1 MNIQPINFI
10 NFKGIQK
17 PNGISPLYKQN
28 LYMTKPL
35 NKDTFSKSEGFD
47 LNSSIYKLSQIKG
60 NKNKPKLNNYY
71 LDTIKAELQNE
82 PKKWDAINSLANNP
96 KINGEF
102 VYVLASQPLDKLNEL
117 KFYSEVKTEKGEP
130 KYDGKALMNFNDK
143 ANTEDLIKVRPLT
156 KTSLSPKNIVSISQ
170 EKDFQDIDKLAN
182 RIAETE
188 KEYNGKFIEIS
199 AQKDSYK
206 NNEILLTTKLNNNE
220 IITKA
225 YDKNLKLI
233 YDEKEIKDDNK
244 KILKK
249 YTTDYRN
256 NTTSE
261 ITARIDDY
269 VGRPVVLN
277 EKRILKDKFN
287 NIIGTEEMKPSII
300 EGVLDVIHTDKAGN
314 IQTVSS
320 GTIDKKSGIMTIKRN
335 LTSLDGT
342 KTNYLYENDPE
353 GNRILDYKITDKNGK
368 TLLNISEAFEVINK
382 NKFITSKN
390 DEKYQIDIKEESI
403 HVQDLKNKNRTATFK
418 VGKELQGNS
427 KLLLKTLKQL
437 SGGELIKLRENIDTI
452 QSIDEPLDSM
462 YTGATR
468 TINTGDNAYLLM
480 HEIGHAIDFKNTDA
494 SSNDKYQE
502 SLINTITLNK
512 NVNKVYN
519 EELKNFLNEFPNAQ
533 RNHIDYFINQSKHP
547 AGEKGAIGETIAETN
562 ALINTP
568 KTVESLNYRS
578 QYLQQYF
585 PRTIAEIAKNLN

>member
-10 NFKGIQK
+10 SFKGVQK
-17 PNGISPLYKQN
+17 TDSIKPLRQN
-28 LYMTKPL
+28 LYMSKPL
-35 NKDTFSKSEGFD
+35 MKDTFTKSESFD
-47 LNSSIYKLSQIKG
+47 LNSSIYKLSQIKD
-60 NKNKPKLNNYY
+60 KKSKPKLNNYY

-117 KFYSEVKTEKGEP
+117 KYYSEVKTEKGET

-170 EKDFQDIDKLAN
+170 EKDFQNINKLADK
-182 RIAETE
+182 IVETE
-188 KEYNGKFIEIS
+188 KEYAGKFIEIS
-199 AQKDSYK
+199 AKKDAYK
-206 NNEILLTTKLNNNE
+206 NNEVLLTTKLNDKE
-220 IITKA
+220 TLTKA
-225 YDKNLKLI
+225 FDKNLNLI
-233 YDEKEIKDDNK
+233 YDEKEVQDDK
-244 KILKK
+244 KEFLKK

-269 VGRPVVLN
+269 VGRPVVLS
-277 EKRILKDKFN
+277 EKRTIRDKFN
-287 NIIGTEEMKPSII
+287 NIVRTEEMKPSSI
-300 EGVLDVIHTDKAGN
+300 EGVLNVTHTDKDGN
-314 IQTVSS
+314 IKTISS
-320 GTIDKKSGIMTIKRN
+320 GTIDKKTGIMSIKRT

-368 TLLNISEAFEVINK
+368 TLLNISEAFEVINQ

-390 DEKYQIDIKEESI
+390 NEKYQIDIKDEELQ
-403 HVQDLKNKNRTATFK
+403 VQDLKNKQRKATFK
-418 VGKELQGNS
+418 VGKELQGDS
-427 KLLLKTLKQL
+427 KLLLNTLKQL
-437 SGGELIKLRENIDTI
+437 SGGELIKLRENIDTL

-468 TINTGDNAYLLM
+468 TINTGNNAYLLM
-480 HEIGHAIDFKNTDA
+480 HEIGHAIDFKDTDA

-502 SLINTITLNK
+502 SLINTISLNK
-512 NVNKVYN
+512 EVNKTYK
-519 EELKNFLNEFPNAQ
+519 EELKNFLNKFPNAQ
-533 RNHIDYFINQSKHP
+533 RNHIDYFINQSSHP
-547 AGEKGAIGETIAETN
+547 AGENGAIGETIAETN
-562 ALINTP
+562 ALTNSP

-585 PRTIAEIAKNLN
+585 PRTISEVAKRLN

>member
-10 NFKGIQK
+10 SFKGVQK
-17 PNGISPLYKQN
+17 TDSIKPLRQN
-28 LYMTKPL
+28 LYMSKPL
-35 NKDTFSKSEGFD
+35 MKDTFTKSESFD
-47 LNSSIYKLSQIKG
+47 LNSSIYKLSQIKD
-60 NKNKPKLNNYY
+60 KKSKPKLNNYY

-117 KFYSEVKTEKGEP
+117 KYYSEVKTEKGET

-170 EKDFQDIDKLAN
+170 EKDFQNINKLADK
-182 RIAETE
+182 IVETE
-188 KEYNGKFIEIS
+188 KEYAGKFIEIS
-199 AQKDSYK
+199 AKKDAYK
-206 NNEILLTTKLNNNE
+206 NNEVLLTTKLNDKE
-220 IITKA
+220 TITKA
-225 YDKNLKLI
+225 FDKNLNLI
-233 YDEKEIKDDNK
+233 YDEKEVQDDK
-244 KILKK
+244 KEFLKK

-269 VGRPVVLN
+269 VGRPVVLS
-277 EKRILKDKFN
+277 EKRTIRDKFN
-287 NIIGTEEMKPSII
+287 NIVRTEEMKPSSI
-300 EGVLDVIHTDKAGN
+300 EGVLNVTHTDKDGN
-314 IQTVSS
+314 IKTISS
-320 GTIDKKSGIMTIKRN
+320 GTIDKKTGIMSIKRT

-368 TLLNISEAFEVINK
+368 TLLNISEAFEVINQ

-390 DEKYQIDIKEESI
+390 NEKYQIDIKDEELQ
-403 HVQDLKNKNRTATFK
+403 VQDLKNKQRKATFK
-418 VGKELQGNS
+418 VGKELQGDS
-427 KLLLKTLKQL
+427 KLLLNTLKQL
-437 SGGELIKLRENIDTI
+437 SGGELIKLRENIDTL

-468 TINTGDNAYLLM
+468 TINTGNNAYLLM
-480 HEIGHAIDFKNTDA
+480 HEIGHAIDFKDTDA

-502 SLINTITLNK
+502 SLINTISLNK
-512 NVNKVYN
+512 EVNKTYK
-519 EELKNFLNEFPNAQ
+519 EELKNFLNKFPNAQ
-533 RNHIDYFINQSKHP
+533 RNHIDYFINQSSHP
-547 AGEKGAIGETIAETN
+547 AGENGAIGETIAETN
-562 ALINTP
+562 ALTNSP

-585 PRTIAEIAKNLN
+585 PRTISEVAKRLN